1 VLKPKRREWMLFL
14 AGVCCFALA
23 YGLIWAYSGR
33 FRAGPNEHEAGD
45 ISRLGAAA
53 ATPSPGEGVFSE
65 GEPATR
71 APSPPER
78 WAVYVT
84 GAVLRPGVVW
94 VSPGARVYQA
104 LEAAGGLAPRSD
116 PEAVNLAARV
126 ADGEHLH
133 VPAKGEPRPTG
144 SPGDASPGAGA
155 PPRRTAESPSGS
167 GAGAP
172 LDLNAAT
179 AAQLEALPGIG
190 PKTAE
195 AILRYREEKGG
206 FRRLEDLMDVKG
218 IGAKRFETLKGF
230 LRVGP

>member
-1 VLKPKRREWMLFL
+1 MLKPNRREWMLFL
-14 AGVCCFALA
+14 GGVCCFALA

-45 ISRLGAAA
+45 IFRLGASA
-53 ATPSPGEGVFSE
+53 ATPSPGEGAFSDR
-65 GEPATR
+65 EPVTR

-94 VSPGARVYQA
+94 VPPGARVYQA

-116 PEAVNLAARV
+116 PEAINLAARV

-133 VPAKGEPRPTG
+133 VPVKGEPRPTG
-144 SPGDASPGAGA
+144 SPGSGSSGASVPPRGAPGSPSAPGAGV
-155 PPRRTAESPSGS
+155 
-167 GAGAP
+167 P

-179 AAQLEALPGIG
+179 VPQLEALPGIG

-206 FRRLEDLMDVKG
+206 FRRLEELMEVKG